1 MTLALAIDLLLAG
14 LLIATL
20 VYGSMLNRRLMR
32 LRQDRDQ
39 LAAVVAEFDAAT
51 GRAVAG
57 MDALRAAADAS
68 GASLQGV
75 VDRARA
81 TIEDLTFLV
90 ERGER
95 AAGRLE
101 AATRP
106 EALRKTGPQD
116 AAPRLGPAAGAAG
129 PVPPGPVPGPVP
141 PGGASGDG
149 LPASAERQALLK
161 VLEKMR

>member
-20 VYGSMLNRRLMR
+20 VYGGMLNRRLAR

-81 TIEDLTFLV
+81 AIEDLTFLV

-95 AAGRLE
+95 AAERLE

-106 EALRKTGPQD
+106 EALRGSLPRD
-116 AAPRLGPAAGAAG
+116 AAPRVGPEPPAAIPAAPRKPPAAGGLAG
-129 PVPPGPVPGPVP
+129 
-141 PGGASGDG
+141 S